1 MNIEILGGGCPNC
14 ILLYNNVASACRELK
29 IDAVIMKVTEYEKIS
44 EYGVMSTPALVINKE
59 VVGIGRMKYKKVK
72 ELIENA

>member
-1 MNIEILGGGCPNC
+1 
-14 ILLYNNVASACRELK
+14 
-29 IDAVIMKVTEYEKIS
+29 
-44 EYGVMSTPALVINKE
+44 MSTPPLVINKK